1 MPVPAFLGVVLFRFI
16 PIGGAGKLVK
26 CYDIVEKYF
35 PQVKVKNA

>member
-1 MPVPAFLGVVLFRFI
+1 MDKIGDK
-16 PIGGAGKLVK
+16 GGAGKLVK